1 MSGEKFDEETL
12 NMIMN
17 KIVGGTPTPDTLEM
31 LIDSVT
37 RVVRELTKDHGDEQG
52 GDGHDG

>member
-1 MSGEKFDEETL
+1 
-12 NMIMN
+12 MN

-37 RVVRELTKDHGDEQG
+37 RVVREMTKDHG
-52 GDGHDG
+52 GDGQDG